1 MHLIRTRK
9 QGMDLKESKEG
20 HMGGL
25 RVQRQEQEGRHSV
38 IILQSQKE
46 KILNEFRGKNS
57 LVSNPQ

>member
-1 MHLIRTRK
+1 
-9 QGMDLKESKEG
+9 MDLKESKEG

-38 IILQSQKE
+38 IISQSQKE